1 MTLRS
6 ALALS
11 LLLAGLMPPSAA
23 AVTGEMRTLY
33 VLATWGPVP
42 FSNDD
47 LMRVLPRLL
56 RWAIFNAALCG
67 RPGAA
72 AEGSL
77 LEL

>member
-6 ALALS
+6 ALAVS
-11 LLLAGLMPPSAA
+11 LVLVGLAAPSAA

-47 LMRVLPRLL
+47 LLRV
-56 RWAIFNAALCG
+56 
-67 RPGAA
+67 GA
-72 AEGSL
+72 
-77 LEL
+77 